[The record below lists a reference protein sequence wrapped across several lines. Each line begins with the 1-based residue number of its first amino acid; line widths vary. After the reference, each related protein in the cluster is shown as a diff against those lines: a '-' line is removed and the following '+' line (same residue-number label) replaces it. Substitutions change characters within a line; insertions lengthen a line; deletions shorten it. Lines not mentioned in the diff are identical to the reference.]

1 MDSFPRNFPGTVK
14 LIGGFFMGPQQP
26 LISIITPSY
35 NASLFIEHTID
46 SVRKQTFQNW
56 EMVIVDDCS
65 TDDTPDKLKFY
76 EKIDERIHVIYL
88 NQNGGAAVARNIALQ
103 HAKGRFVAFL
113 DSDDCWKPE
122 KLEKQL
128 NFMQT
133 NDYAFTFTGYEFV
146 SNEGVQLNKRIG
158 APKQVSYND
167 MLKNTIIGCLTVMI
181 DRSIV
186 GQIQMPNI
194 RTRQDLATWLA
205 ILKKGI
211 IAYGLN
217 ENLAEY
223 RIGNPSI
230 SRNKWK
236 AAKMNWFVYRKVEK
250 LNLIKAFWCFSH
262 YALHAVVKRI

>member
-1 MDSFPRNFPGTVK
+1 MS
-14 LIGGFFMGPQQP
+14 PQQP

-35 NASLFIEHTID
+35 NASLFIEQTIT
-46 SVRKQTFQNW
+46 SVRKQTYQNW
-56 EMVIVDDCS
+56 EMIIVDDCS
-65 TDDTPDKLKFY
+65 SDHTPYILERIKEEDD
-76 EKIDERIHVIYL
+76 RIHVIYL

-103 HAKGRFVAFL
+103 HAKGRYIAFL

-128 NFMQT
+128 SFMQT
-133 NDYAFTFTGYEFV
+133 NKFAFTFTGYELV
-146 SNEGVQLNKRIG
+146 TNEGVLLNKQIS
-158 APKQVSYND
+158 APAQISYND

-181 DRSIV
+181 DRQLV
-186 GQIQMPNI
+186 GHIQMPNI

-211 IAYGLN
+211 NAYGLN

-223 RIGNPSI
+223 RTGNPSI

-236 AAKMNWFVYRKVEK
+236 AAKMNWFVYRKIEK
-250 LNLIKAFWCFSH
+250 LNVIKAFWCFSH
-262 YALHAVVKRI
+262 YAFHAVLKRI

>member
-1 MDSFPRNFPGTVK
+1 MS
-14 LIGGFFMGPQQP
+14 PQHP

-35 NASLFIEHTID
+35 NASLVID
-46 SVRKQTFQNW
+46 HSINSVKNQSFQNW
-56 EMVIVDDCS
+56 EMMIVDDCS
-65 TDDTPDKLKFY
+65 TDDTPEILKRY
-76 EKIDERIHVIYL
+76 EIEDERIHVIYL

-113 DSDDCWKPE
+113 DCDDCWKPE
-122 KLEKQL
+122 KLAKQL
-128 NFMQT
+128 TFMQT
-133 NDYAFTFTGYEFV
+133 NNYAFTFTGYEFITHQ
-146 SNEGVQLNKRIG
+146 GVPLNKQISAPARI
-158 APKQVSYND
+158 SYDD

-181 DRSIV
+181 DREMAGHV
-186 GQIQMPNI
+186 QMPNI

-223 RIGNPSI
+223 RIGNSSI

-250 LNLIKAFWCFSH
+250 LNVIKALWCFFH
-262 YALHAVVKRI
+262 YAFHAVLKRI